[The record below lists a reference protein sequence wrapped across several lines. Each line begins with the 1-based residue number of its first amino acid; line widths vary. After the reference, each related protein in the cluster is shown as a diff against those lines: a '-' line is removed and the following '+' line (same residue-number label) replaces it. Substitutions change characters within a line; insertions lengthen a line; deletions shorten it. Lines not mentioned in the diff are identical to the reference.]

1 MSADALRQRLIS
13 VLAPVDSWSPERRAG
28 RSDYDLNPDATRRPP
43 GELRP
48 AAVLVPVLAVQ
59 GEPSVVLTRRSDELT
74 RHAGQVAFPGGRIEP
89 GETALQAALREAW
102 EEIGLDPAAVEPLGL
117 GDPYETGTGFLV
129 TPVVGWVAGPV
140 TLTPQP
146 GEVAEIFAPPFAF
159 LLDRAN
165 HRQDHYEAPDGA
177 RRRYWA
183 MPWEGRYIWGA
194 TAGMLRALTVRL
206 DGAGEEAA
214 A

>member
-1 MSADALRQRLIS
+1 VNGDALRERLIA
-13 VLAPVDSWSPERRAG
+13 VLDPVDSWSPERRAG

-48 AAVLVPVLAVQ
+48 AAVLVPLLAAR
-59 GEPSVVLTRRSDELT
+59 GEPTVVLTRRADELT
-74 RHAGQVAFPGGRIEP
+74 SHAGQVAFPGGRIEP
-89 GETALQAALREAW
+89 GETALEAALREAW
-102 EEIGLDPAAVEPLGL
+102 EEVGLDPAAVEPLGL
-117 GDPYETGTGFLV
+117 GDPYETGTGYLV
-129 TPVVGWVAGPV
+129 TPVVGWIARAVE
-140 TLTPQP
+140 LTPRP

-206 DGAGEEAA
+206 DGRDEAA